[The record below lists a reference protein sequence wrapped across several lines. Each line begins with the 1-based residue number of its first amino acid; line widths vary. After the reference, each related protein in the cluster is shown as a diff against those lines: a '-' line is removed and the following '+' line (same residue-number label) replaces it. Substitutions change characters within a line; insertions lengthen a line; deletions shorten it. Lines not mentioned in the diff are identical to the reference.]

1 MQTVIVRYEGAL
13 AQSVEREIPGATT
26 VELFNEYGVVT
37 IPDGQLE
44 TLRAL
49 PEVEYIE
56 LPKRLYFD
64 LEQGR
69 RVSCLSSATL
79 PDQNVEGL
87 QGKGVLVGIID
98 SGIDYS
104 HPDFIRDDG
113 TSRIAFCWDQSGEQE
128 GRAPEGFSIGVE
140 YTAEDFDKALRMPEE
155 SRWEIVAVD
164 DRVLGHGTA
173 VAGVAAGNGR
183 GSVSRRNRGIAAESD
198 LILVKLAGR
207 DDGFPRTTEVMEGL
221 DYVLRKAIRLQQPIA
236 VNLSFGNNYGP
247 HDGRSLFE
255 NYISELNGVWKNMI
269 VVAAGNEGNARHH
282 TQVALPKGD
291 FRIYGNGG
299 FDGSRINSDNS
310 TEVEFALAEGE
321 RALTIQLWKSYVDRL
336 ELYVVSPSGE
346 RLRMPE
352 EGTGVRYMLGGG
364 STLSIVHGT
373 PTPYTISQEIYMEW
387 TAGEGVALPAGIWSI
402 VLYPREIREGVCNLW
417 MSGIEASGSQTGFL
431 MPVTNTTLTIPATA
445 DRIVSVGAYQA
456 DTMAVAPFSGRGF
469 TASGQVAPTLVA
481 PGVDI
486 LTAAPGGGYAR
497 RTGTSI
503 AAPFV
508 TGAAALLMEWGI
520 VRGNDVELYGEKGK
534 AYLMRGAKPLP
545 GITDYPDV
553 AAGYGRLCVEQSIPK

>member
-198 LILVKLAGR
+198 LIIVKLAGR

-346 RLRMPE
+346 QFRMP
-352 EGTGVRYMLGGG
+352 GGRYRCAVYVRWWQYIIYCTWHADTVYDFTGNIYGMDCRGGSYPACRYMEHC
-364 STLSIVHGT
+364 S
-373 PTPYTISQEIYMEW
+373 
-387 TAGEGVALPAGIWSI
+387 
-402 VLYPREIREGVCNLW
+402 
-417 MSGIEASGSQTGFL
+417 
-431 MPVTNTTLTIPATA
+431 
-445 DRIVSVGAYQA
+445 VSER
-456 DTMAVAPFSGRGF
+456 DS
-469 TASGQVAPTLVA
+469 
-481 PGVDI
+481 
-486 LTAAPGGGYAR
+486 R
-497 RTGTSI
+497 RS
-503 AAPFV
+503 
-508 TGAAALLMEWGI
+508 M
-520 VRGNDVELYGEKGK
+520 
-534 AYLMRGAKPLP
+534 
-545 GITDYPDV
+545 
-553 AAGYGRLCVEQSIPK
+553 

>member
-198 LILVKLAGR
+198 LIIVKLAGR

-321 RALTIQLWKSYVDRL
+321 RALTN
-336 ELYVVSPSGE
+336 
-346 RLRMPE
+346 
-352 EGTGVRYMLGGG
+352 
-364 STLSIVHGT
+364 SIV
-373 PTPYTISQEIYMEW
+373 EI
-387 TAGEGVALPAGIWSI
+387 LCRSFGII
-402 VLYPREIREGVCNLW
+402 C
-417 MSGIEASGSQTGFL
+417 
-431 MPVTNTTLTIPATA
+431 
-445 DRIVSVGAYQA
+445 
-456 DTMAVAPFSGRGF
+456 GF
-469 TASGQVAPTLVA
+469 TIWGAVPDA
-481 PGVDI
+481 
-486 LTAAPGGGYAR
+486 GGRYRCA
-497 RTGTSI
+497 
-503 AAPFV
+503 V
-508 TGAAALLMEWGI
+508 Y
-520 VRGNDVELYGEKGK
+520 VRW
-534 AYLMRGAKPLP
+534 
-545 GITDYPDV
+545 
-553 AAGYGRLCVEQSIPK
+553 

>member
-64 LEQGR
+64 LERGR
-69 RVSCLSSATL
+69 SVSCLSSATL
-79 PDQNVEGL
+79 PGQNVEGL

-140 YTAEDFDKALRMPEE
+140 YTADDFDEALRMPEE
-155 SRWEIVAVD
+155 SRREIVAVD

-183 GSVSRRNRGIAAESD
+183 GSVSRRNRGIATESD
-198 LILVKLAGR
+198 LIIVKLAGR

-247 HDGRSLFE
+247 HDGQSLFE

-282 TQVALPKGD
+282 TQVTLPKGD

-299 FDGSRINSDNS
+299 FDGSRMNPDNS

-321 RALTIQLWKSYVDRL
+321 RALTIICGFTIWGAVPDAGGRYRCAVYVRWWQYIIYCTWHADTVYDFTGNIYGMDCRGGSY
-336 ELYVVSPSGE
+336 PAC
-346 RLRMPE
+346 
-352 EGTGVRYMLGGG
+352 RYMEHCSVSARNSRG
-364 STLSIVHGT
+364 S
-373 PTPYTISQEIYMEW
+373 M
-387 TAGEGVALPAGIWSI
+387 
-402 VLYPREIREGVCNLW
+402 
-417 MSGIEASGSQTGFL
+417 
-431 MPVTNTTLTIPATA
+431 
-445 DRIVSVGAYQA
+445 
-456 DTMAVAPFSGRGF
+456 
-469 TASGQVAPTLVA
+469 
-481 PGVDI
+481 
-486 LTAAPGGGYAR
+486 
-497 RTGTSI
+497 
-503 AAPFV
+503 
-508 TGAAALLMEWGI
+508 
-520 VRGNDVELYGEKGK
+520 
-534 AYLMRGAKPLP
+534 
-545 GITDYPDV
+545 
-553 AAGYGRLCVEQSIPK
+553 